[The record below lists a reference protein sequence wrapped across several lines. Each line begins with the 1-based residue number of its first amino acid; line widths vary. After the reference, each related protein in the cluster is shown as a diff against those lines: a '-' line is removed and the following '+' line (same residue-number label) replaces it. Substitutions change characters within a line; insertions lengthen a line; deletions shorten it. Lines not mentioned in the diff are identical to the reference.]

1 MPVCGHSPE
10 LRDRQDFW
18 IRPVRLDSCR
28 SFCVSFGGIDFFFL
42 LEVDQ
47 EKGKP
52 RTLPFI
58 SFPRGV
64 FLPRVQLL
72 VKKPSNRRG
81 AVSEVSLAPSELGAK
96 LPIES

>member
-1 MPVCGHSPE
+1 M
-10 LRDRQDFW
+10 
-18 IRPVRLDSCR
+18 
-28 SFCVSFGGIDFFFL
+28 SFGGIYFFFL
-42 LEVDQ
+42 LEVNR

-64 FLPRVQLL
+64 FLPRVQLI

-81 AVSEVSLAPSELGAK
+81 AVSEVPLARSELGAK